1 MLHSYLEILKTLFIP
16 NVIHRDVE
24 QIDEDTLYNKGYRT
38 IFLDIDN
45 TVMGYSEREISLKKA
60 TWIKRIIA
68 TGFKVY
74 IISNN
79 SGFRRINRVAKEL
92 NITGTYFS
100 MKPFSFSFR
109 DLAGRHNINLRKT
122 ITIGDQLFTDV
133 LGGNWCKTY
142 TILVD
147 PLDKKLSFIKTVQRE
162 IELYLIKIFSR

>member
-1 MLHSYLEILKTLFIP
+1 MFRSYLEILKTLLIP
-16 NVIHRDVE
+16 NEIHHEVE
-24 QIDEDTLYNKGYRT
+24 QINEGDLYNKGFRT

-60 TWIKRIIA
+60 TWVKRVIA
-68 TGFKVY
+68 SGFDVY
-74 IISNN
+74 IVSNN

-109 DLAGRHNINLRKT
+109 DLANRHNIDFKKT

-133 LGGNWCKTY
+133 IGGNWCKTY

-147 PLDKKLSFIKTVQRE
+147 PLDKKLSFIKTLQRE
-162 IELYLIKIFSR
+162 LELFLIKKFK

>member
-1 MLHSYLEILKTLFIP
+1 MFRSYLEIFKTLLIP
-16 NVIHRDVE
+16 NEIHHEVE
-24 QIDEDTLYNKGYRT
+24 QIDEGTLYNKGFRT

-60 TWIKRIIA
+60 TWVKRVIA
-68 TGFKVY
+68 SGFKVY
-74 IISNN
+74 IVSNN

-109 DLAGRHNINLRKT
+109 DLANRYNIDFTKS

-133 LGGNWCKTY
+133 IGGNWCKTY

-147 PLDKKLSFIKTVQRE
+147 PLDKKLSFIKTLQRE
-162 IELYLIKIFSR
+162 LELYLIKKFK

>member
-1 MLHSYLEILKTLFIP
+1 MFRSYIKILKTLLLP
-16 NVIHRDVE
+16 NEIHHEVE
-24 QIDEDTLYNKGYRT
+24 QIDGDRLYNKGFRT

-60 TWIKRIIA
+60 TWVKRVIA
-68 TGFKVY
+68 SGFKVY
-74 IISNN
+74 IVSNN

-109 DLAGRHNINLRKT
+109 DLANKHNLDFSKS

-133 LGGNWCKTY
+133 IGGNWCKTY

-147 PLDKKLSFIKTVQRE
+147 PLDKTLSFIKTLQRE
-162 IELYLIKIFSR
+162 LELYLIKKFK